1 MSYLSALHGVAH
13 LRLLGPVEYVS
24 AHGTAGRP
32 GAPGPQAVLAA
43 LALRAGTLVT
53 IDQLVDGLYDEDPP
67 VSARRVI
74 VNYVHRLRTYL
85 DRAHTAGGE
94 GGAQAGGD
102 GGATVIGTMADGYVL
117 RLPAERIDALRFGQL
132 ALQARREAADGDPA
146 YASSVLQGALGM
158 WQGPALAGLPG
169 PYAQE
174 QRRALAE
181 QRASATEHHLELSL
195 ACGRHEEVV
204 PEILRALEAYPY
216 RERLHGALMLALYRS
231 GRSADALLAYDRARQ
246 VLADEL
252 GIDTGPALDELHA
265 AVLAGDRTLLAVPDT
280 ARVAAAPADV
290 PVRRAVPALGVPAQ
304 LPAVPCDFTG
314 RHDEVCTLVAAL
326 SGNTPHPVAVIT
338 GMGGIGKTSL
348 ALRTGHAVMGAFPDG
363 QLYAELRTPCGS
375 PGDPA
380 EVLAG
385 FLTALGVP
393 HDRLPASV
401 SNRAALFRTLLSDRA
416 VLVVLD
422 NASSVAQVE
431 PLLPGADQCAVLVT
445 ARALA
450 ALPAAVKVSLKGLAP
465 HDSMDL
471 IGKVAGTRRIEEEP
485 DAVAAL
491 AAASGYL
498 PLALRAIGARLA
510 LRPAWPVA
518 TLLSRMSDEARL
530 LGELR
535 VGELTVEAV
544 FEQSYAQLSPQR
556 ARAFLELSLPHC
568 VEFGV
573 NGAAAVLELPERET
587 EDVLE
592 ALVDAVLLETRA
604 PGRYRYHDLVGA
616 YARATARVELTEEER
631 RHVVCRAADFMCASV
646 AGAVLASQPLGSP
659 LTAELRPRRSA
670 GEDVGT
676 GQEAVRWIRGALPT
690 VAAVAEQAAGSGDPE
705 AVALAVDGLMLM
717 PCFEETVPLGTLA
730 PAATALVRAAVAHC
744 DEDVV
749 GTAHY
754 AAGVILKKHSSLD
767 CIDRSRAHLLKA
779 LEIFGD
785 SPAPA
790 DGNRPFLTV
799 LFTHAMLAQL
809 DVMRADFASARAHAE
824 RSVEMAAVTGDQ
836 GLVTR
841 RRTLLLQILAQDPDS
856 RTDLARI
863 GAQCRELAGLLTCGN
878 DVKWLIRVWATEA
891 DTLLFGGRPAEA
903 AALYRQVLERTR
915 TSGHARNETECL
927 YRLAEALLLTGDTD
941 AAVDYARRALQGA
954 QLFQEHLLM
963 ARSHQALGKALQAV
977 RATQEDGEAAD
988 HLEKA
993 AELYRLLRLH
1003 TGAGAVVGH

>member
-1 MSYLSALHGVAH
+1 MSHLSALHGVAH

-24 AHGTAGRP
+24 ADGTAGRP

-53 IDQLVDGLYDEDPP
+53 IDQLVDGLYDDDPP
-67 VSARRVI
+67 ASARRVI

-85 DRAHTAGGE
+85 DRASVAGGE
-94 GGAQAGGD
+94 GGAGAGGD

-117 RLPAERIDALRFGQL
+117 RLPAERVDALLFGQL
-132 ALQARREAADGDPA
+132 ALRARRAAAQGDPA
-146 YASSVLQGALGM
+146 YAASVLKGALGM
-158 WQGPALAGLPG
+158 WQGPALAGLRG

-204 PEILRALEAYPY
+204 PEILCALEAYPY

-231 GRSADALLAYDRARQ
+231 GRSADALLAYDHARQ
-246 VLADEL
+246 VLADEM

-265 AVLAGDRTLLAVPDT
+265 AVLAGDRTLLAVPGT
-280 ARVAAAPADV
+280 ARTA
-290 PVRRAVPALGVPAQ
+290 AVPAEVQVRSAFTALGAPAQ

-326 SGNTPHPVAVIT
+326 SGHAAHPVAVIT
-338 GMGGIGKTSL
+338 GMGGVGKTAL
-348 ALRTGHAVMGAFPDG
+348 ALRTGHAVMGYFPDG
-363 QLYAELRTPCGS
+363 QLYAELRTPCGA

-380 EVLAG
+380 DVLAG
-385 FLTALGVP
+385 FLSSLGVP
-393 HDRLPASV
+393 HERLPVSV
-401 SNRAALFRTLLSDRA
+401 SDRAALFRTLLSDRA

-422 NASSVAQVE
+422 NAASVSQVE

-450 ALPAAVKVSLKGLAP
+450 ALPAAVKVSLKGLEP
-465 HDSMDL
+465 HDSVEL
-471 IGKVAGTRRIEEEP
+471 IGKVAGIHRIEEEP

-491 AAASGYL
+491 AAASGHL

-518 TLLSRMSDEARL
+518 TLLSRMSDDARL

-573 NGAAAVLELPERET
+573 KGAAAVLELPEREA

-616 YARATARVELTEEER
+616 YARATARVELTDEEL
-631 RHVVCRAADFMCASV
+631 RHVVRRAADFLCASV
-646 AGAVLASQPLGSP
+646 AGAVLATQPLGGR

-676 GQEAVRWIRGALPT
+676 GQEAMRWIRRALPT
-690 VAAVAEQAAGSGDPE
+690 VAAVAEQAAGSGDAE
-705 AVALAVDGLMLM
+705 AVALAVDGLMLT
-717 PCFEETVPLGTLA
+717 PCFEESVPLGMLA
-730 PAATALVRAAVAHC
+730 PAATALVRSAVAYC

-767 CIDRSRAHLLKA
+767 CLERSRAHLLKA
-779 LEIFGD
+779 LEIFGE

-790 DGNRPFLTV
+790 DGLRPFLTV

-809 DVMRADFASARAHAE
+809 DAMRADFTSARAHAE
-824 RSVEMAAVTGDQ
+824 RSVEMAVVTGDQ

-841 RRTLLLQILAQDPDS
+841 RRTLLLQIRAQDPDS
-856 RTDLARI
+856 RRDLARI

-878 DVKWLIRVWATEA
+878 DVKWLIRVMATEA
-891 DTLLFGGRPAEA
+891 DTLLYGGRPAEA
-903 AALYRQVLERTR
+903 AALYRQVLPRART
-915 TSGHARNETECL
+915 TGLARNETECL
-927 YRLAEALLLTGDTD
+927 YRLAEALLLTGDAH
-941 AAVDYARRALQGA
+941 AAVDHARQALQGA
-954 QLFQEHLLM
+954 QLAQEHLLM
-963 ARSHQALGKALQAV
+963 ARSHQALGRALQAV
-977 RATQEDGEAAD
+977 RAEYMDGEAAG

-993 AELYRLLRLH
+993 AELYRVLGSH
-1003 TGAGAVVGH
+1003 TGSGAAVGQ

>member
-1 MSYLSALHGVAH
+1 M
-13 LRLLGPVEYVS
+13 
-24 AHGTAGRP
+24 
-32 GAPGPQAVLAA
+32 
-43 LALRAGTLVT
+43 T
-53 IDQLVDGLYDEDPP
+53 IDQLVDGLYDDDPP
-67 VSARRVI
+67 ASARRVI

-85 DRAHTAGGE
+85 DRAHAAGGE
-94 GGAQAGGD
+94 GGAESDRD

-117 RLPAERIDALRFGQL
+117 RLPAERVDALLFGRL
-132 ALQARREAADGDPA
+132 TLRARRAAAQGDPA
-146 YASSVLQGALGM
+146 YAASVLKGALGM

-169 PYAQE
+169 PYAQD

-231 GRSADALLAYDRARQ
+231 ERSADALLAYDHARQ
-246 VLADEL
+246 VLADEM
-252 GIDTGPALDELHA
+252 GIDTGPVLDELHA

-280 ARVAAAPADV
+280 ARTAAVPAEV
-290 PVRRAVPALGVPAQ
+290 QVRSAVPALRAPAQ

-326 SGNTPHPVAVIT
+326 SGHASHPVAVIT
-338 GMGGIGKTSL
+338 GMGGVGKTAL
-348 ALRTGHAVMGAFPDG
+348 ALRTGHAVMGSFPDG
-363 QLYAELRTPCGS
+363 QLYAELRTPCGA

-380 EVLAG
+380 DVLAG
-385 FLTALGVP
+385 FLTSLGVP
-393 HDRLPASV
+393 HERLPASV
-401 SNRAALFRTLLSDRA
+401 SDRAALFRTLLSDRA

-422 NASSVAQVE
+422 NAASVAQVE

-445 ARALA
+445 ARTLA
-450 ALPAAVKVSLKGLAP
+450 ALPAAVKVSLKGLDP
-465 HDSMDL
+465 HDSVEL
-471 IGKVAGTRRIEEEP
+471 IGKVAGIQRIEEEP

-491 AAASGYL
+491 AAASGHL

-573 NGAAAVLELPERET
+573 KGAAAVLELPEREV

-616 YARATARVELTEEER
+616 YARATARVELTDEELR
-631 RHVVCRAADFMCASV
+631 QVVRRAADFMCASV
-646 AGAVLASQPLGSP
+646 AGAVLATQPLGVR

-670 GEDVGT
+670 GDDVGT
-676 GQEAVRWIRGALPT
+676 GQEAVQWMRRALPT
-690 VAAVAEQAAGSGDPE
+690 VAAVAEQVAGSGDAE
-705 AVALAVDGLMLM
+705 AVALAVDGLMLA
-717 PCFEETVPLGTLA
+717 PCFEESVPLGMLA
-730 PAATALVRAAVAHC
+730 PAATALVRSAVAYC

-767 CIDRSRAHLLKA
+767 CLDRSRAHLLKA
-779 LEIFGD
+779 LEIFGE

-790 DGNRPFLTV
+790 DGLRPFLAV
-799 LFTHAMLAQL
+799 LFTHAMLAHL
-809 DVMRADFASARAHAE
+809 DAMCADFSSARAHAE
-824 RSVEMAAVTGDQ
+824 RSVEMAVVTGDQ

-841 RRTLLLQILAQDPDS
+841 RRTLLLQIRAQDPGS
-856 RTDLARI
+856 RGDLARI
-863 GAQCRELAGLLTCGN
+863 REQCRELADLLTSGN
-878 DVKWLIRVWATEA
+878 DAKWLIRVMTTEA
-891 DTLLFGGRPAEA
+891 DTLLYGGRPAEA
-903 AALYRQVLERTR
+903 AALYRQVLPRART
-915 TSGHARNETECL
+915 TGHARNETECL
-927 YRLAEALLLTGDTD
+927 YRLAEALLLTGDTH
-941 AAVDYARRALQGA
+941 AAVDHARQALQGA
-954 QLFQEHLLM
+954 QLTQEHLLM
-963 ARSHQALGKALQAV
+963 ARSHQALGRALQAV
-977 RATQEDGEAAD
+977 RAGYVDEEAAG

-993 AELYRLLRLH
+993 AELYRVLGLH
-1003 TGAGAVVGH
+1003 TGSGAAVGQ

>member
-1 MSYLSALHGVAH
+1 MSHLSALHGVAH

-24 AHGTAGRP
+24 ADGTAGRP

-53 IDQLVDGLYDEDPP
+53 IDQLVDGLYDDDPP
-67 VSARRVI
+67 ASARRVI

-85 DRAHTAGGE
+85 DRAHAAGRE
-94 GGAQAGGD
+94 GGAESDRD

-117 RLPAERIDALRFGQL
+117 RLPAERVDALLFGRL
-132 ALQARREAADGDPA
+132 TLRARRAAAQGDSA
-146 YASSVLQGALGM
+146 HAASVLKGALGM

-204 PEILRALEAYPY
+204 PEILCALEAYPY

-231 GRSADALLAYDRARQ
+231 ERSADALLAYDHARQ
-246 VLADEL
+246 VLADEM
-252 GIDTGPALDELHA
+252 GIDTGPVLDELHA

-280 ARVAAAPADV
+280 ARTAAVPAEAR
-290 PVRRAVPALGVPAQ
+290 VRSAVPALRAPAQ

-314 RHDEVCTLVAAL
+314 RHEEVCTLVAAL
-326 SGNTPHPVAVIT
+326 SGHTSHPVAVIT
-338 GMGGIGKTSL
+338 GMGGVGKTAL
-348 ALRTGHAVMGAFPDG
+348 ALRTGHAVMGSFPDG
-363 QLYAELRTPCGS
+363 QLYAELRTPCGA

-380 EVLAG
+380 DVLAG
-385 FLTALGVP
+385 FLTSLGVP
-393 HDRLPASV
+393 HERLPASV
-401 SNRAALFRTLLSDRA
+401 SDRAALFRTLLSDRA

-422 NASSVAQVE
+422 NAAGVAQVE

-450 ALPAAVKVSLKGLAP
+450 ALPAAVKVSLKGLDP
-465 HDSMDL
+465 HDSVEL
-471 IGKVAGTRRIEEEP
+471 IGKVAGIRRIEEEP

-491 AAASGYL
+491 AAASGHL

-556 ARAFLELSLPHC
+556 ARAFLALSLPHC

-573 NGAAAVLELPERET
+573 KGAAAVLELPEREV

-616 YARATARVELTEEER
+616 YARATARVELTDEELR
-631 RHVVCRAADFMCASV
+631 QVVRRAADFMCASV
-646 AGAVLASQPLGSP
+646 AGAVLATQPLGGR

-676 GQEAVRWIRGALPT
+676 GQEAVQWMRRALPT
-690 VAAVAEQAAGSGDPE
+690 VAAVAEQAAGSGDAE
-705 AVALAVDGLMLM
+705 AVALAVDGLMLA
-717 PCFEETVPLGTLA
+717 PCFEESVPLGMLA
-730 PAATALVRAAVAHC
+730 PAATALVRSAVAYC

-767 CIDRSRAHLLKA
+767 CLDRSRAHLLKA
-779 LEIFGD
+779 LEIFGE

-790 DGNRPFLTV
+790 DGLRPFLAV
-799 LFTHAMLAQL
+799 LFTHAMLAHL
-809 DVMRADFASARAHAE
+809 DAMCADFSSARAHAE
-824 RSVEMAAVTGDQ
+824 RSVEMAVVTGDQ

-841 RRTLLLQILAQDPDS
+841 RRTLLLQIRAQDPGS
-856 RTDLARI
+856 RGDLARI
-863 GAQCRELAGLLTCGN
+863 REQCRELADLLTSGN
-878 DVKWLIRVWATEA
+878 DVKWLIRVMMTEA
-891 DTLLFGGRPAEA
+891 DTLLYGGRPAEA
-903 AALYRQVLERTR
+903 AALYRQVLPRART
-915 TSGHARNETECL
+915 TGHARNETECL
-927 YRLAEALLLTGDTD
+927 YRLAEALLLTGDAH
-941 AAVDYARRALQGA
+941 AAVDHARQALQGA
-954 QLFQEHLLM
+954 QLTQEHLLM
-963 ARSHQALGKALQAV
+963 ARSHQALGRALQAV
-977 RATQEDGEAAD
+977 RAGYVDGEAAG

-993 AELYRLLRLH
+993 AELYRVLGLH
-1003 TGAGAVVGH
+1003 TGSGAAVGQ

>member
-1 MSYLSALHGVAH
+1 M
-13 LRLLGPVEYVS
+13 
-24 AHGTAGRP
+24 
-32 GAPGPQAVLAA
+32 
-43 LALRAGTLVT
+43 T
-53 IDQLVDGLYDEDPP
+53 IDQLVDGLYHDDPP
-67 VSARRVI
+67 ASARRVI

-85 DRAHTAGGE
+85 DRAHTAGRE
-94 GGAQAGGD
+94 GGAASGRD

-117 RLPAERIDALRFGQL
+117 RLPAERVDALLFGQL
-132 ALQARREAADGDPA
+132 TLRARRAAAQGDPA
-146 YASSVLQGALGM
+146 YAASVLKGALGM

-204 PEILRALEAYPY
+204 PEILCALEAYPY

-231 GRSADALLAYDRARQ
+231 ERSADALLAYDHARQ
-246 VLADEL
+246 VLADEM
-252 GIDTGPALDELHA
+252 GIDTGPVLDGLHA
-265 AVLAGDRTLLAVPDT
+265 AVLAGDRTLLAVPAT
-280 ARVAAAPADV
+280 ARTA
-290 PVRRAVPALGVPAQ
+290 AVPAEVQVWSAVPAPRAPAQ

-326 SGNTPHPVAVIT
+326 SGHASHPVAVIT
-338 GMGGIGKTSL
+338 GMGGVGKTAL
-348 ALRTGHAVMGAFPDG
+348 ALRTGHAVMGSFPDG
-363 QLYAELRTPCGS
+363 QLYAELRTPCGA

-380 EVLAG
+380 DVLAG
-385 FLTALGVP
+385 FLTSLGVP
-393 HDRLPASV
+393 HERLPASV
-401 SNRAALFRTLLSDRA
+401 SDRAALFRTLLSDRA

-422 NASSVAQVE
+422 NAATVAQVE

-450 ALPAAVKVSLKGLAP
+450 ALPAAVKVSLKGLDP
-465 HDSMDL
+465 HDSVEL
-471 IGKVAGTRRIEEEP
+471 IGKVAGIRRIEEEP

-491 AAASGYL
+491 AAASGHL

-573 NGAAAVLELPERET
+573 KGAAAVLELPEREV

-616 YARATARVELTEEER
+616 YARATARVELTDEELR
-631 RHVVCRAADFMCASV
+631 QVVRRAADFMCASV
-646 AGAVLASQPLGSP
+646 AGAVLATQPLGVR
-659 LTAELRPRRSA
+659 LTSELRPRRSA

-676 GQEAVRWIRGALPT
+676 GQEAVQWMRRALPT
-690 VAAVAEQAAGSGDPE
+690 VAAVAEQAAGSGDAE
-705 AVALAVDGLMLM
+705 AVALAVDGLMLA
-717 PCFEETVPLGTLA
+717 PCFEESVPLGMLA
-730 PAATALVRAAVAHC
+730 PAATALVRSAVAYC

-767 CIDRSRAHLLKA
+767 CLDRSRAHLLKA
-779 LEIFGD
+779 LEIFGE

-790 DGNRPFLTV
+790 DGLRPFLAV
-799 LFTHAMLAQL
+799 LFTHAMLAHL
-809 DVMRADFASARAHAE
+809 DAMCADFSSARAHAE
-824 RSVEMAAVTGDQ
+824 RSVEMAMITGDQ

-841 RRTLLLQILAQDPDS
+841 RRTLLLQIRAQDPGS
-856 RTDLARI
+856 RGDLARI
-863 GAQCRELAGLLTCGN
+863 REQCRELADLLTCGK
-878 DVKWLIRVWATEA
+878 DVKWLIRVMTTEA
-891 DTLLFGGRPAEA
+891 DTLLYGGRPAEA
-903 AALYRQVLERTR
+903 AALYRQVLPRART
-915 TSGHARNETECL
+915 TGHARNETECL
-927 YRLAEALLLTGDTD
+927 YRLAEALLLTGDAH
-941 AAVDYARRALQGA
+941 AAVDHARQALQGA
-954 QLFQEHLLM
+954 QLTQEHLLM
-963 ARSHQALGKALQAV
+963 ARSHQALGRALQAV
-977 RATQEDGEAAD
+977 RAEYVDGEAAG

-993 AELYRLLRLH
+993 AELYRVLGLH
-1003 TGAGAVVGH
+1003 TGSGAAVGQ

>member
-1 MSYLSALHGVAH
+1 M
-13 LRLLGPVEYVS
+13 
-24 AHGTAGRP
+24 
-32 GAPGPQAVLAA
+32 AA
-43 LALRAGTLVT
+43 LALRARTLVT
-53 IDQLVDGLYDEDPP
+53 IDQLVDGLYDDDPP
-67 VSARRVI
+67 ASARRVI

-85 DRAHTAGGE
+85 DRAHAAGGK
-94 GGAQAGGD
+94 GGAAAGGD

-117 RLPAERIDALRFGQL
+117 RLPAERVDALLFGQL
-132 ALQARREAADGDPA
+132 TLRARRAAAQGDPA
-146 YASSVLQGALGM
+146 YAASVLKGALGM

-204 PEILRALEAYPY
+204 PEILCALEAYPY

-231 GRSADALLAYDRARQ
+231 GRSADALLAYDHARQ
-246 VLADEL
+246 VLADEM

-280 ARVAAAPADV
+280 ARTAAVPAEV
-290 PVRRAVPALGVPAQ
+290 QVRSAVPALGVPAQ

-326 SGNTPHPVAVIT
+326 SGHAAHPVAVIT

-348 ALRTGHAVMGAFPDG
+348 ALRTGHAVMGSFPDG
-363 QLYAELRTPCGS
+363 QLYAELRTPCGA

-380 EVLAG
+380 DVLAG
-385 FLTALGVP
+385 FLTSLGVP
-393 HDRLPASV
+393 HERLPASV
-401 SNRAALFRTLLSDRA
+401 SDRAALFRTLLSDRA

-422 NASSVAQVE
+422 NAASVAQVE

-450 ALPAAVKVSLKGLAP
+450 ALPAAVKVSLEGLEP
-465 HDSMDL
+465 HDSVEL
-471 IGKVAGTRRIEEEP
+471 IGKVAGIQRVEEEP

-491 AAASGYL
+491 AAASGHL

-518 TLLSRMSDEARL
+518 TLLSRMSDDARL

-556 ARAFLELSLPHC
+556 ARAFLKLSLPHC

-573 NGAAAVLELPERET
+573 KGAAAVLELPEREA
-587 EDVLE
+587 EDALE

-616 YARATARVELTEEER
+616 YARATARVELTDEELR
-631 RHVVCRAADFMCASV
+631 QVVCRAADFMCASV
-646 AGAVLASQPLGSP
+646 AGAVLATQPLGGR
-659 LTAELRPRRSA
+659 LTSELRPRRSA

-676 GQEAVRWIRGALPT
+676 GQEAMRWIQRALPT

-705 AVALAVDGLMLM
+705 AVALAVDGLMLT
-717 PCFEETVPLGTLA
+717 PCFEETVPLGMLA
-730 PAATALVRAAVAHC
+730 PAATALVRSAVAYC

-767 CIDRSRAHLLKA
+767 CLDRSRAHLLKA
-779 LEIFGD
+779 LEIFGE

-790 DGNRPFLTV
+790 DGLRPFLTV
-799 LFTHAMLAQL
+799 LFTHAMLAHL
-809 DVMRADFASARAHAE
+809 DAMCADFASARAHAE
-824 RSVEMAAVTGDQ
+824 RSVEMALVTGDQ

-841 RRTLLLQILAQDPDS
+841 RRTLLLQIRAQDPGS
-856 RTDLARI
+856 RRDLARI
-863 GAQCRELAGLLTCGN
+863 REQCRELAALLTCGN
-878 DVKWLIRVWATEA
+878 DVKWLIRVMTTEA
-891 DTLLFGGRPAEA
+891 DTLLYGGRPAEA
-903 AALYRQVLERTR
+903 AALYRQVLQRTR

-927 YRLAEALLLTGDTD
+927 YRLAEALLLTGDND
-941 AAVDYARRALQGA
+941 AAVDHAQQALQGA
-954 QLFQEHLLM
+954 QLAQEHLLM
-963 ARSHQALGKALQAV
+963 ARSHQALGRSLQAV
-977 RATQEDGEAAD
+977 RAEQVDGEAAG

-993 AELYRLLRLH
+993 AELYRVLGLH
-1003 TGAGAVVGH
+1003 TGSGAAAGH